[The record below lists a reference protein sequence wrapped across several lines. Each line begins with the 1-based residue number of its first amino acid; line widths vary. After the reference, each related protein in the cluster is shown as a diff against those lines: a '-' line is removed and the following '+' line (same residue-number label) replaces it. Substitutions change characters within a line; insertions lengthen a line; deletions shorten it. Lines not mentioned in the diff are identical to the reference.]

1 MELKPEAG
9 ASEPLPEER
18 FKARAFAARL
28 GELRKARGLTQT
40 QMAEKMH
47 TTRTYISKIEIS
59 RNFPKVK
66 TVLRMAGVL
75 GIEME
80 HLLDGRLSVEDLA
93 TRTAEDLRA
102 HEAFIDKI
110 AEVLPGIE
118 PWNLLILSKAAEAM
132 ATGQYTLPE
141 WMRV

>member
-28 GELRKARGLTQT
+28 RELRKARGMTQM

-47 TTRTYISKIEIS
+47 TVRTFISKIES
-59 RNFPKVK
+59 NGSSALPK

-75 GIEME
+75 GIEMK
-80 HLLDGRLSVEDLA
+80 HLLDERLSVEDLT
-93 TRTAEDLRA
+93 TRTPEDLRA
-102 HEAFIDKI
+102 HEAFLDEI
-110 AEVLPGIE
+110 AEMLPGIE

-132 ATGQYTLPE
+132 ATRQYTLPE
-141 WMRV
+141 WMSV